1 MGLPL
6 LGRFR
11 TGLVQGYKIV
21 FFTNDI
27 RGIFFTFPLIS
38 TFCYIS
44 KEIHLAGFA
53 KLCLSKIAAI
63 RPETL
68 RLKCKIIAPE
78 EPNNHTQ
85 QSKASKNADRGRKKK
100 KKKRIKDQSNGR
112 TFNFYNGYFEHSFW
126 TRKTETDEEQ
136 VFKCRNVFANPV
148 RYRYL

>member
-100 KKKRIKDQSNGR
+100 KKKGLKTKATVAHLIFIMATLNIV
-112 TFNFYNGYFEHSFW
+112 FE
-126 TRKTETDEEQ
+126 REKLRQ
-136 VFKCRNVFANPV
+136 MKN
-148 RYRYL
+148 RYLSAETFSPIQ